1 VKCLAELSG
10 HQLVRINLS
19 EHSDLSDLL
28 GSNLPLTSS
37 SDDEAHLESGSP
49 QFSWCD
55 GVFLKAMKNGYW
67 VLLDEL
73 NLAPQSVLEGLNSC
87 FDHRQ
92 RVYIPEIDQIVDRS
106 PMFRIFC
113 TQNPML
119 SGDGRKGLPQSFLSR
134 LTSVSIKP
142 LTDDDLFEIAKDACC
157 DSVMACFSP
166 QIPQII
172 KFVKELQLCIQEK
185 RLYGKVGFP
194 WEFNVRDILRLFD
207 ILRRVTT
214 MIEKSLTFAK
224 DLESSSL
231 TDNILAE
238 CCNLLCKSLI
248 RNQYFGRMLI

>member
-1 VKCLAELSG
+1 
-10 HQLVRINLS
+10 
-19 EHSDLSDLL
+19 
-28 GSNLPLTSS
+28 
-37 SDDEAHLESGSP
+37 
-49 QFSWCD
+49 
-55 GVFLKAMKNGYW
+55 MKNGYW

-157 DSVMACFSP
+157 DPIMTCFEP

-172 KFVKELQLCIQEK
+172 EFVKELQMCIQEK

-194 WEFNVRDILRLFD
+194 WEFNVRDILRLFE
-207 ILRRVTT
+207 ILRHITKMT
-214 MIEKSLTFAK
+214 KNSLVFAK
-224 DLESSSL
+224 DLERCTL

-238 CCNLLCKSLI
+238 CCYLLCKSLMLHK
-248 RNQYFGRMLI
+248 YFSNKLI